1 MSSGLDRVDRTDHQA
16 TWESLPWYVNGTLEG
31 TELEQV
37 EQHVQSCVACRA
49 ELSYLRELGAL
60 VHTAEQFPLTP
71 AVGLA
76 ALIERIDRADSGA
89 EAPFPRGIRSWMAPV
104 YRASPGIRR
113 ALVAQAAAILLLLGL
128 VAWTT
133 GRQPAAV
140 HHTLA
145 DVDAPVVDSRAHL
158 RVVFLPDAPEA
169 RIREILGSVGGEI
182 VSGPSALGVY
192 TVAAPI
198 SGQPDETVASL
209 LATLRAQPE
218 ITFAE
223 QASR

>member
-1 MSSGLDRVDRTDHQA
+1 MSSGPARGDRTDHQA
-16 TWESLPWYVNGTLEG
+16 TWQSLPWYVNGTLEG

-37 EQHVQSCVACRA
+37 EQHVQGCVACRA
-49 ELSYLRELGAL
+49 ELTYLRQLGAL
-60 VHTAEQFPLTP
+60 VHAAEEFPLTP

-76 ALIERIDRADSGA
+76 ALMERIDRADSGA
-89 EAPFPRGIRSWMAPV
+89 EAPSPRGIRSWIAPL
-104 YRASPGIRR
+104 YQASPGIRR
-113 ALVAQAAAILLLLGL
+113 ALVAQAAAILLLVGIITW
-128 VAWTT
+128 AAGW
-133 GRQPAAV
+133 QPAAE

-145 DVDAPVVDSRAHL
+145 DVEAPVVDSRAHL
-158 RVVFLPDAPEA
+158 RVVFLPEAPEV

-198 SGQPDETVASL
+198 SGQPDRAVAGL

-223 QASR
+223 HASR